1 MVPLKKRKW
10 ARSVLVSLLA
20 LPLLSSCSGSRK
32 PDATVSATT
41 SREKAQFLLVR
52 LAVLNPRVA
61 EPLVKGFSAAAL
73 ERAIGLVV
81 ATGVENAGWAEGL
94 LQKEWWLSDDPGTR
108 RRETEE
114 VAGVLS
120 EVRKMG
126 PAGAH
131 DGEERQREI
140 REALTQGAT
149 LAPPTDGEGEAGD
162 GPGVGARQREPEDAT
177 PGSWNAQE
185 RRAELEDAVRWVQFT
200 RAWSSYYAAAGASAG
215 GTRVPSRGP
224 EVALDQ
230 AVTMSL
236 VRPDFLDRLAGLMAE
251 GLGS

>member
-1 MVPLKKRKW
+1 MVPLKRQKW
-10 ARSVLVSLLA
+10 ALSVLVSLLV
-20 LPLLSSCSGSRK
+20 LPLLTSCSGSRR
-32 PDATVSATT
+32 PDATVGATT
-41 SREKAQFLLVR
+41 GRERAQFLLVR

-73 ERAIGLVV
+73 ERALGLVV

-94 LQKEWWLSDDPGTR
+94 LHKEWWLSDDPGTR
-108 RRETEE
+108 LRETEE

-126 PAGAH
+126 PGGDH
-131 DGEERQREI
+131 DGEDRQKEI

-149 LAPPTDGEGEAGD
+149 SVPPADGEGRDGD
-162 GPGVGARQREPEDAT
+162 GPGVGERQEDT
-177 PGSWNAQE
+177 LGSWDTRK

-200 RAWSSYYAAAGASAG
+200 RAWSSYYAAVGASAG
-215 GTRVPSRGP
+215 GSGVPSGEP
-224 EVALDQ
+224 ELALDQ

-236 VRPDFLDRLAGLMAE
+236 VRPDFLDRLAELMAE

>member
-1 MVPLKKRKW
+1 MVRLKRRRW
-10 ARSVLVSLLA
+10 VRSTLVSLLV
-20 LPLLSSCSGSRK
+20 LPLLTSCSSSRK

-41 SREKAQFLLVR
+41 PRERTQFLLVR

-73 ERAIGLVV
+73 DRALGLVV

-108 RRETEE
+108 LRETEE

-126 PAGAH
+126 PGGDQ
-131 DGEERQREI
+131 DGEERRREI

-149 LAPPTDGEGEAGD
+149 PVPPADGEAKEGE
-162 GPGVGARQREPEDAT
+162 GPGVRERQEDT
-177 PGSWNAQE
+177 VDSRNAQE
-185 RRAELEDAVRWVQFT
+185 GRAELEDAVRWVQFT
-200 RAWSSYYAAAGASAG
+200 RAWSSYYAAVGASAG
-215 GTRVPSRGP
+215 GSGVPSGEP
-224 EVALDQ
+224 ELALDQ

-236 VRPDFLDRLAGLMAE
+236 VRPDFLDRLAELMAE

>member
-1 MVPLKKRKW
+1 MVRLKRRKW
-10 ARSVLVSLLA
+10 ARAILVSLLF
-20 LPLLSSCSGSRK
+20 LPLLTSCSGGRK
-32 PDATVSATT
+32 PDPEVGATT
-41 SREKAQFLLVR
+41 PRERAQFLLVR

-73 ERAIGLVV
+73 ERALGLVV

-94 LQKEWWLSDDPGTR
+94 LQKEWWLSEDPGTR
-108 RRETEE
+108 LRETEE

-126 PAGAH
+126 PGGDH
-131 DGEERQREI
+131 DGEEHQREI
-140 REALTQGAT
+140 WEALTQGARP
-149 LAPPTDGEGEAGD
+149 LSPADGGERDGD
-162 GPGVGARQREPEDAT
+162 GPGVRARQEDSRN
-177 PGSWNAQE
+177 PQQ

-200 RAWSSYYAAAGASAG
+200 RAWSSYYAAVGASAAG
-215 GTRVPSRGP
+215 GGVPSRGP

>member
-1 MVPLKKRKW
+1 MVRLKRRKW
-10 ARSVLVSLLA
+10 PRSVLVSLLV
-20 LPLLSSCSGSRK
+20 LPVLTSCSGSRK

-41 SREKAQFLLVR
+41 PRERAQFLLVR

-73 ERAIGLVV
+73 ERALGLVV

-108 RRETEE
+108 LRETKE

-120 EVRKMG
+120 EVRKMS
-126 PAGAH
+126 PGADH

-140 REALTQGAT
+140 REALTQGS
-149 LAPPTDGEGEAGD
+149 PPADGDGEAGL
-162 GPGVGARQREPEDAT
+162 GPGAGERQEDT
-177 PGSWNAQE
+177 VDSRNAQE

-200 RAWSSYYAAAGASAG
+200 RAWSSYYAAAGASAAG
-215 GTRVPSRGP
+215 SGVPSGGP